1 MEHVIGIRR
10 EDKNEWERRAPLTPD
25 HVRRLKEAHGVHT
38 IVQPSPIR
46 VFTDDEYR
54 AAGAQISE
62 DLSRARVVFAVKEIP
77 AELFQPD
84 TAYVFF
90 SHTIKGQPYNMDML
104 RRMMEVGA
112 HLIDYERFLDDNG
125 RRLIFFGRYAGLA
138 GMVETLH
145 AYGQKLKLQGY
156 DTPLARILP
165 AWKYVSLDEAR
176 AAVKAVGDE
185 IDANG
190 MPMEIVPQVMGF
202 SGYGNVSRGAQEI
215 FDLLPHKVISA
226 DIMDVMYENF
236 TDDNFNFYKVVFHED
251 DMVRRKS
258 DGGFELQEYYN
269 HPDRYESIFNRY
281 LPRLNVLVNC
291 IYWTEAYPR
300 LVTREFLRNA
310 AALRSNPTLQ
320 VIGDISCDIEGS
332 IEICREATMPDA
344 PCYTYMPAQDRFE
357 DGVQRLGVTVMA
369 VDNLPCEFP
378 GEASQDF
385 SDVLKEYVMPILESD
400 FSRPIEKMDLDPVV
414 RRALILHGGR
424 LTEPYVYMQDF
435 LS

>member
-1 MEHVIGIRR
+1 MEHIIGIRR
-10 EDKNEWERRAPLTPD
+10 EDKNKWERRAPLTPE
-25 HVRRLKEAHGVHT
+25 HVRWLKETHGVHT

-46 VFTDDEYR
+46 VFTDEEYR
-54 AAGAQISE
+54 AAGAEISE
-62 DLSRARVVFAVKEIP
+62 DLRRARVVFAVKEIP

-90 SHTIKGQPYNMDML
+90 SHTIKGQHYNMDML

-112 HLIDYERFLDDNG
+112 HLIDYERFVDDSG

-138 GMVETLH
+138 GMIETLH
-145 AYGQKLKLQGY
+145 AYGEKLALQGH
-156 DTPLARILP
+156 DSPLAKIQP
-165 AWKYVSLDEAR
+165 AWKYASLEDAR
-176 AAVKAVGDE
+176 AAVKRVGEE

-190 MPMEIVPQVMGF
+190 FPNEIAPQVVGF

-226 DIMDVMYENF
+226 GIMDEMYENF
-236 TDDNFNFYKVVFHED
+236 TDDNFNFYKVVFQED
-251 DMVRRKS
+251 DMVRRRA

-291 IYWTEAYPR
+291 IYWTEDYPR
-300 LVTREFLRNA
+300 LVTRKYLRDA
-310 AALRSNPTLQ
+310 AALRSNPALQ

-332 IEICREATMPDA
+332 IEICHKATMPDA
-344 PCYTYMPAQDRFE
+344 PTYTYMPAEDRFV
-357 DGVQRLGVTVMA
+357 DGVERLGVTVMA

-378 GEASQDF
+378 REAS
-385 SDVLKEYVMPILESD
+385 SD
-400 FSRPIEKMDLDPVV
+400 FSRVLKDYVKPILDADFSHSTADALPDPVA
-414 RRALILHGGR
+414 RRALILQNGR
-424 LTEPYVYMQDF
+424 LTGNYAFMQDF
-435 LS
+435 LR

>member
-10 EDKNEWERRAPLTPD
+10 EDKNEWERRAPLTPE
-25 HVRRLKEAHGVHT
+25 HVRWLKETHGVHT

-46 VFTDDEYR
+46 VFSDDEYR
-54 AAGAQISE
+54 AAGATISE

-145 AYGQKLKLQGY
+145 AYGRKLSLQGY

-165 AWKYVSLDEAR
+165 AWKYASLDEAR
-176 AAVKAVGDE
+176 TAVKAVGDE

-190 MPMEIVPQVMGF
+190 LPMEIVPQIVGF

-226 DIMDVMYENF
+226 GILDVMYENF

-291 IYWTEAYPR
+291 IYWTEDYPR
-300 LVTREFLRNA
+300 LVTRDFLRNA

-344 PCYTYMPAQDRFE
+344 PCYTYMPAEDRFE

-378 GEASQDF
+378 GEASRDF
-385 SDVLKEYVMPILESD
+385 SDVLKEYVMPILKND
-400 FSRPIEKMDLDPVV
+400 FSRSTDEMGLDPVV

-424 LTEPYVYMQDF
+424 LTEPYGYMQDF

>member
-185 IDANG
+185 IDARG
-190 MPMEIVPQVMGF
+190 LPMEIVPQVMGF